1 VDPVDGQLLL
11 FVGRAQPLTVRNR
24 CASIDRRRHPHGG
37 KSMKRAGILF
47 VLAGLGACPAPAG
60 ASDCLVTMAQYQQLH
75 LGMSEA
81 QVVAILGCDGTGL
94 ESSDGGGTLILM
106 WDGTQPGAAA
116 LDIKQGVDGNLVLSW
131 NRAQHGDGIGAL
143 FQDDKLVQKIQSGL
157 K

>member
-1 VDPVDGQLLL
+1 
-11 FVGRAQPLTVRNR
+11 
-24 CASIDRRRHPHGG
+24 
-37 KSMKRAGILF
+37 MKRAGILF
-47 VLAGLGACPAPAG
+47 VLAVLGACPAPAG

-94 ESSDGGGTLILM
+94 ESSDGGGILILM

-116 LDIKQGVDGNLVLSW
+116 VNIKQGVDGNLVLSW
-131 NRAQHGDGIGAL
+131 DDTQHAGGIGAL

>member
-1 VDPVDGQLLL
+1 
-11 FVGRAQPLTVRNR
+11 
-24 CASIDRRRHPHGG
+24 
-37 KSMKRAGILF
+37 MKRASILL
-47 VLAGLGACPAPAG
+47 VLAGLGACPAPSG

-94 ESSDGGGTLILM
+94 ESDGGGISILM

-116 LDIKQGVDGNLVLSW
+116 VNIKQGVDGNLVLSW
-131 NRAQHGDGIGAL
+131 VDTQHAGGIGAL